1 MPGVVPIEHGR
12 LMLPRM
18 TTTTGLLSRFLVGT
32 TRRQSCGGEL
42 VSAAK
47 LHGLLLPDDDE
58 DDDIAAA

>member
-1 MPGVVPIEHGR
+1 MPGVVPSEHGR

-18 TTTTGLLSRFLVGT
+18 TTGLLSRFLVGT

-42 VSAAK
+42 VSAVK

>member
-1 MPGVVPIEHGR
+1 MPGVVASEHGR

-18 TTTTGLLSRFLVGT
+18 TTGLLPRFLVGT

-47 LHGLLLPDDDE
+47 LHGLLPDDDDE

>member
-1 MPGVVPIEHGR
+1 MPGVVPSEHGR

-18 TTTTGLLSRFLVGT
+18 TTGLLSRFLVGT
-32 TRRQSCGGEL
+32 TRRQSCGGGV

-47 LHGLLLPDDDE
+47 LHGQLPDD

>member
-1 MPGVVPIEHGR
+1 MPGVPSEHGR
-12 LMLPRM
+12 LMLSRM
-18 TTTTGLLSRFLVGT
+18 TTDLLPRFLVGT

-47 LHGLLLPDDDE
+47 LHGLLLPDDDD